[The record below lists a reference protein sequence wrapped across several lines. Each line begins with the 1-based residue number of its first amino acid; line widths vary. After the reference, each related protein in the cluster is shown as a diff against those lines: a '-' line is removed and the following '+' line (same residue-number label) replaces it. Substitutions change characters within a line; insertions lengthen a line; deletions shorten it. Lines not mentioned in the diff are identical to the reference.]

1 LLALLGAAW
10 QRIGDYAWASVRRSG
25 GSEWIHAV
33 FNRAFLDR
41 LRQGGYDVV
50 MPARPPAIIAK

>member
-41 LRQGGYDVV
+41 LWQGGYDVV
-50 MPARPPAIIAK
+50 MPARPPA